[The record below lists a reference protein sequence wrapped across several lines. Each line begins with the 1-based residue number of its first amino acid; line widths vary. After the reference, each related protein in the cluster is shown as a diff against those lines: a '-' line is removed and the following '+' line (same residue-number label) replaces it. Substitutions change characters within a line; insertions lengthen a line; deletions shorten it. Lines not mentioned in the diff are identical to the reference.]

1 MEPQVKMSDP
11 EAKIYIEEIIAMYGP
26 QRCKDIAKILEEESG
41 IVLNSNKISHVCY
54 RYGLPYIKAKEQS
67 KAIKALVEKTLSENP
82 IRNMIL
88 DAGSDVFLSYKEIRK
103 KIKEKYGTD
112 VHEGQIRNVLE
123 PDAYID
129 KAVQAKKPEINQ
141 AFNQPKLRTCLTCK
155 DEFLSDWIGNR
166 VCQPCKQ
173 TSPYVNEANDSY
185 SYRR

>member
-11 EAKIYIEEIIAMYGP
+11 QARVYIEAVVAENELLHCCKIAELILDKYG
-26 QRCKDIAKILEEESG
+26 IS
-41 IVLNSNKISHVCY
+41 LNNKKISHVCNRY
-54 RYGLPYIKAKEQS
+54 RIQYLKIKNHA
-67 KAIKALVEKTLSENP
+67 ENGKKINQEHP
-82 IRNMIL
+82 ITQMIL
-88 DAGSDVFLSYKEIRK
+88 DVGSNAFLSYKEIRK

-129 KAVQAKKPEINQ
+129 KAVQGKKPEINQ

-155 DEFLSDWIGNR
+155 EEFLSDWIGNR